1 MMQANVPGFVPTGLG
16 FISELAL
23 TTGHAGTRRVV
34 INGATL
40 DSSNNIYLVGG
51 QNNGS
56 YSTAYLAKL
65 NNSGAMQWQK
75 RFTST
80 GQSTSLT
87 RLAYDGTDLYA
98 VGRKGSATAAIKFN
112 TSGTVSWYRRF
123 DNAST
128 GVGMKYDGG
137 DLYITTADYPDGIRY
152 FRLNTSGTSQQEK
165 NYNDTSVSFIDA
177 QNSDVNGSGQTFV
190 TFYSYS
196 PTTPALLKHD
206 YNGSKL
212 WAKEINTG
220 SGEYGYFQGV
230 AVDSSSNAY
239 VAGGYRSSSNSVQ
252 HPYIAK
258 FNNSGTIQW
267 QRDLTV
273 SSSGGTF
280 TNITID
286 GSNNIFVVGKNV
298 FGSGTNDEE
307 MLLAK
312 YNSSGT
318 LQWQRTLRHATDRV
332 NMSSITHQGSSL
344 YMTGYLFDTSNF
356 NKGLVMRL
364 PDDGS
369 LTGTYGDYTYAS
381 SSFSTG
387 SPSYTYQNNAVAA
400 ISQSIGSNQEYGFVP
415 TNESHS
421 NTVEPL

>member
-1 MMQANVPGFVPTGLG
+1 M
-16 FISELAL
+16 
-23 TTGHAGTRRVV
+23 
-34 INGATL
+34 
-40 DSSNNIYLVGG
+40 
-51 QNNGS
+51 
-56 YSTAYLAKL
+56 
-65 NNSGAMQWQK
+65 
-75 RFTST
+75 
-80 GQSTSLT
+80 
-87 RLAYDGTDLYA
+87 
-98 VGRKGSATAAIKFN
+98 
-112 TSGTVSWYRRF
+112 
-123 DNAST
+123 
-128 GVGMKYDGG
+128 
-137 DLYITTADYPDGIRY
+137 YITTSDYPDGIRY

-165 NYNDTSVSFIDA
+165 NYDDTSVSFIDA
-177 QNSDVNGSGQTFV
+177 FNSDVNGSGQTFV
-190 TFYSYS
+190 SFYSYS
-196 PTTPALLKHD
+196 GGARPVLLKHD

-212 WAKEINTG
+212 WAKEINPG
-220 SGEYGYFQGV
+220 SSEYGYFQGV

-286 GSNNIFVVGKNV
+286 GSNNIFVVGQHTY
-298 FGSGTNDEE
+298 GSGTNETE

-318 LQWQRTLRHATDRV
+318 LQWQRTLRHSTDQVR
-332 NMSSITHQGSSL
+332 MSSITHQGSSL
-344 YMTGYLFDTSNF
+344 YMTGYLYDTNDYY
-356 NKGLVMRL
+356 KGLVMRL

-400 ISQSIGSNQEYGFVP
+400 INQSIGSNQEYGFPP